1 MTNEEKAWT
10 KGYACAVAMLIR
22 KNEIVT
28 TEAKELFNEGLS
40 WEDMKIIDPSDR
52 STFEGYKED
61 LITT

>member
-22 KNEIVT
+22 KNEVVT

-40 WEDMKIIDPSDR
+40 WEDMKIIDSSDR
-52 STFEGYKED
+52 STFEEYKED